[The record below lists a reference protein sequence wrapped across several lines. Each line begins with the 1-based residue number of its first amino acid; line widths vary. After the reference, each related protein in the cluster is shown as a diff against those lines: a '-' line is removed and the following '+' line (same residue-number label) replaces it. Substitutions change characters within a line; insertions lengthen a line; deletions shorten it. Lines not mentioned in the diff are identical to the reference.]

1 MKKNSKII
9 NRAYTRKN
17 YQDEKL
23 RSRNYEFE
31 LKFKEA
37 LNFFETAKYQEALEK
52 FKKIKLNN
60 NNFLINWYLGHTY
73 YKLFKYKLAIQS
85 IKKSID
91 LKEKDTLNLNFLAKI
106 YKAVNE
112 YGLAIQILEEAL
124 DLDTKNKNTLISLA
138 EAHTDKGN
146 FEKAEKYYLIILEFE
161 KNNYGV
167 LYELI
172 KLKKKYLTQELVNR
186 IKVDLN
192 NITIHE
198 EKIYANLILALS
210 ANLKENF
217 NDEMV
222 FLSNAHS
229 LYLDKKKI
237 AATQEWNYY
246 SNLLTQFS
254 KKCEEEIDRKID
266 SKIRPIFVLG
276 MPRSGTTLV
285 ESIITSGRQ
294 KIANGGETN
303 ALDSIFFQKKI
314 IKDNNSSIL
323 KTDFNYKKIDFEL
336 LQQDLIEHYSQLKLI
351 GLNKNNIFT
360 DKSISNIFYIEII
373 KKVFPNAKFIYCSR
387 KPLAN
392 ILGIFKNFLPHLHWT
407 HSIEKIF
414 AYFDLVI
421 KKSNIELKK
430 KNKNF
435 MVINLEELS
444 SEPKKISKELFNFLN
459 LEWSEDCIKVQNNKI
474 IKTASNIQLRQPIK
488 KHELSYL
495 NNYSFFFKEFEKKYV
510 WFKS

>member
-1 MKKNSKII
+1 MNDD
-9 NRAYTRKN
+9 Y
-17 YQDEKL
+17 
-23 RSRNYEFE
+23 
-31 LKFKEA
+31 KFKLDEA
-37 LNFFETAKYQEALEK
+37 LNLFKKANYQEALEK

-73 YKLFKYKLAIQS
+73 YKLFKYKLAIQY

-91 LKEKDTLNLNFLAKI
+91 LKEKDTLNLSFLAEI

-112 YGLAIQILEEAL
+112 YDLAIQILEEAL
-124 DLDTKNKNTLISLA
+124 TLDKKNKEILVSLA
-138 EAHTDKGN
+138 QTHLDKGN
-146 FEKAEKYYLIILEFE
+146 FDLSEKYFLIALDLD

-167 LYELI
+167 LYQLI
-172 KLKKKYLTQELVNR
+172 KLKKKYLTQELVNK
-186 IKVDLN
+186 IKIDLAQLKTN
-192 NITIHE
+192 TD
-198 EKIYANLILALS
+198 KIYANLILAKNENS
-210 ANLKENF
+210 KENF
-217 NDEMV
+217 NDEIV

-254 KKCEEEIDRKID
+254 KKCADELDRKID
-266 SKIRPIFVLG
+266 SKIRPIFILG

-336 LQQDLIEHYSQLKLI
+336 LQQNLIEHYSQLKLI
-351 GLNKNNIFT
+351 DLNKNNIFT
-360 DKSISNIFYIEII
+360 DKSITNIFYIEII
-373 KKVFPNAKFIYCSR
+373 KKIFPNAKFIYCSR
-387 KPLAN
+387 NPLAN

-421 KKSNIELKK
+421 KILNIELKK

-459 LEWSEDCIKVQNNKI
+459 LEWSEDCIKVHNNNI
-474 IKTASNIQLRQPIK
+474 IKTASNIQLRQPIE

-495 NNYSFFFKEFEKKYV
+495 NNYSIFFKEFEKKYV
-510 WFKS
+510 WLKS

>member
-1 MKKNSKII
+1 MNGD
-9 NRAYTRKN
+9 Y
-17 YQDEKL
+17 
-23 RSRNYEFE
+23 
-31 LKFKEA
+31 KFKLEEA
-37 LNFFETAKYQEALEK
+37 LNLFKTANYQEALVK

-73 YKLFKYKLAIQS
+73 YKLFKYKLAIQY
-85 IKKSID
+85 IKKSIE
-91 LKEKDTLNLNFLAKI
+91 LKEKDTLNLSFLAEI

-112 YGLAIQILEEAL
+112 YDLAIKMLEDALTLEKNNKEILV
-124 DLDTKNKNTLISLA
+124 SLA
-138 EAHTDKGN
+138 QTHLDKGN
-146 FEKAEKYYLIILEFE
+146 FNLSEKYFLMVLDLD
-161 KNNYGV
+161 KNNYSV
-167 LYELI
+167 LYQLI
-172 KLKKKYLTQELVNR
+172 KLKKKYLTQELVNK
-186 IKVDLN
+186 IKIDLAQLKTN
-192 NITIHE
+192 TD
-198 EKIYANLILALS
+198 KIYANLILAKNENS
-210 ANLKENF
+210 KKNF
-217 NDEMV
+217 NDEIV

-229 LYLDKKKI
+229 LYLEKKKI
-237 AATQEWNYY
+237 AAAQEWNYY

-254 KKCEEEIDRKID
+254 KKCEEGIDKKID
-266 SKIRPIFVLG
+266 SKIRPIFILG

-303 ALDSIFFQKKI
+303 AFDSIFFQKKI

-323 KTDFNYKKIDFEL
+323 KTDFNYKKIDFQL
-336 LQQDLIEHYSQLKLI
+336 LKQDLIEHYSQLKLI
-351 GLNKNNIFT
+351 DLNKNNIFT
-360 DKSISNIFYIEII
+360 DKSITNIFYIEII
-373 KKVFPNAKFIYCSR
+373 KKIFPNAKFIYCSR

-444 SEPKKISKELFNFLN
+444 NEPKKISKELFNFLN
-459 LEWSEDCIKVQNNKI
+459 LEWSEDCIKVQNNNI